1 MIVEEEEEV
10 ALPLKISDFCLQ
22 AQKSLNFEPSGVQQQ
37 QKTIELDASQL
48 ERHSALYNLEHS
60 SDLPLEHIFSSHSP
74 QPPIQ
79 QPENKKTEMID
90 RQLLSNLFK
99 RKPRRPTG
107 HHHDHPKASSSSSS
121 KSKRKNFCNP
131 SKMLKKLGLE
141 RLAIFQPRSGRDD
154 DLDDI
159 IVTSPAAV
167 VVAPQDDPRSPIN
180 PSTIDRVSF
189 FKSFRGAFS

>member
-37 QKTIELDASQL
+37 QQQQKTMIELDASQL

-60 SDLPLEHIFSSHSP
+60 SDLPLEHIFSHSHS
-74 QPPIQ
+74 PPIQ

-107 HHHDHPKASSSSSS
+107 HHPQASSS

-131 SKMLKKLGLE
+131 SKMLKRLGLE

-159 IVTSPAAV
+159 IVTSPAAAAV
-167 VVAPQDDPRSPIN
+167 VVIAPQDDPRSPIN